1 MAKSRAIHKY
11 KYGTYRGKQ
20 IPKQEILRR
29 VEQSL
34 LATGQ
39 LQPAQQEARI
49 VTGVGTTPTQQSE
62 AQGST
67 QFVEDPTKT
76 LKDKMKDADKGT
88 ITIS

>member
-1 MAKSRAIHKY
+1 MKSKAIHRY
-11 KYGTYRGKQ
+11 KYGKYRGKT
-20 IPKQEILRR
+20 IPKQEIIRR

-39 LQPAQQEARI
+39 LRHQDEARI

-67 QFVEDPTKT
+67 QFVEDPTKK
-76 LKDKMKDADKGT
+76 LKDKMADADKGT